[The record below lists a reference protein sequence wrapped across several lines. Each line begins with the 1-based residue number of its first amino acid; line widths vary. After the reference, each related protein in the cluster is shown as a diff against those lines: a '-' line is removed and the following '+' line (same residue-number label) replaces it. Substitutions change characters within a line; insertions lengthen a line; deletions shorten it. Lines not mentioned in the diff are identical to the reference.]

1 MKVLVISRDRKATFT
16 GEVAKY
22 LNEKDNTYDIFVG
35 TSVGSLLISHLA
47 LKKVTKLTKYFN
59 VPFSK

>member
-22 LNEKDNTYDIFVG
+22 LNEKDNTYDF
-35 TSVGSLLISHLA
+35 L
-47 LKKVTKLTKYFN
+47 
-59 VPFSK
+59 